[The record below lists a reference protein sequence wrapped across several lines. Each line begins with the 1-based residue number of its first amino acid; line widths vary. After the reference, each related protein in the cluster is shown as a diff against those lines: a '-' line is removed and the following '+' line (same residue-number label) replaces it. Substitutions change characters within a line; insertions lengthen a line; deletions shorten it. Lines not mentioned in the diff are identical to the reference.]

1 MLPRHREKR
10 ENKLCLSCRVIILF
24 GPVGTADSEEV
35 IPLPGTVQH
44 GISDDIIKSVDA
56 CSWLTS
62 FLYSLFL
69 VLRSPVARLKSQ
81 LRTHARACFFFVM
94 VYWKMFI
101 EVSRM
106 LTIEGSWTRWSLT
119 KEYVVLASIELDQV
133 KGETEHTR
141 LRLVLFD
148 VH

>member
-1 MLPRHREKR
+1 MLVHGLLHFSIPCFSCCVVQ
-10 ENKLCLSCRVIILF
+10 LLDLSRNF
-24 GPVGTADSEEV
+24 G
-35 IPLPGTVQH
+35 H
-44 GISDDIIKSVDA
+44 
-56 CSWLTS
+56 
-62 FLYSLFL
+62 
-69 VLRSPVARLKSQ
+69 
-81 LRTHARACFFFVM
+81 THAPVFFFVM